1 MHMTSRPWNTVLAF
15 VLGFAACALIL
26 RWMGYQSP
34 SSSRQLVLA
43 TLDAPVRQTGSVPG
57 ADAIAQATARI
68 EPAVVNIDTF
78 MRPRRSLRL
87 EDFFGPQEAMRG
99 SGSGVI
105 ISPDGYIITNHHV
118 VRGAD
123 EIVVSLADGRRYLGK
138 TVGADEQSD
147 IAVIKVNARGLP
159 TAELGDSDNLR
170 VGEWAIA
177 VGNPLGLGSTVTVGV
192 ISALNRRKLVVE
204 DGRYLE
210 VAIQTDAAI
219 NQGNSGGALANVHGQ
234 LIGINTAIAA
244 PPGGGSIGIGFAIP
258 INHVKKVVRDIIVQG
273 GKVKRARPWIGINFD
288 AVRPS
293 LMKRLRLPDLNGVAV
308 NEVVPGSPAD
318 KAGLRADDVIRRFG
332 DRSIRSTQELL
343 EEIMKRQPG
352 DQVEITVW
360 RNGKEVNLSLTIG
373 TAPDVMR

>member
-1 MHMTSRPWNTVLAF
+1 MSRLWSTVLAF

-26 RWMGYQSP
+26 RWMGFQPSSP
-34 SSSRQLVLA
+34 SKQVVLA
-43 TLDAPVRQTGSVPG
+43 TLDAPARPAGSVPG
-57 ADAIAQATARI
+57 ADAVANATARI

-87 EDFFGPQEAMRG
+87 EDFFGQQEAMRG

-123 EIVVSLADGRRYLGK
+123 EIVVSLADGRRFLGK
-138 TVGADEQSD
+138 PVGADEQSD
-147 IAVIKVNARGLP
+147 IAVIKVEASNLP
-159 TAELGDSDNLR
+159 TAEMGDSDKLR

-192 ISALNRRKLVVE
+192 ISALNRRKLMVDE
-204 DGRYLE
+204 GRYLE

-219 NQGNSGGALANVHGQ
+219 NQGNSGGALANIHGQ

-258 INHVKKVVRDIIVQG
+258 VNHVKKVVRDILVQG
-273 GKVKRARPWIGINFD
+273 GTVKRARPWIGFYFD

-293 LMKRLRLPDLNGVAV
+293 LMKRVGLPDLNGVAV
-308 NEVVPGSPAD
+308 GEVVPGSPAD
-318 KAGLRADDVIRRFG
+318 RAGLRADDVIRRFG
-332 DRSIRSTQELL
+332 NRPIRSTQELL
-343 EEIMKRQPG
+343 EEIMSRKPG
-352 DQVEITVW
+352 DKVAVTVW
-360 RNGKEVNLSLTIG
+360 RNGKEVQLTVTVG
-373 TAPDVMR
+373 TAPDVIR

>member
-1 MHMTSRPWNTVLAF
+1 MMPRPWNTVLAF

-43 TLDAPVRQTGSVPG
+43 TLDAPVRQGGSVPG
-57 ADAIAQATARI
+57 ANAIAEACARI

-138 TVGADEQSD
+138 PVGADEQSD

-159 TAELGDSDNLR
+159 TAELGDSDKLR

-192 ISALNRRKLVVE
+192 ISALNRRKLLVE
-204 DGRYLE
+204 GDRYLE

-219 NQGNSGGALANVHGQ
+219 NQGNSGGALANIHGQ

-258 INHVKKVVRDIIVQG
+258 INHVKKVVRDILVQG
-273 GKVKRARPWIGINFD
+273 GTVRRARPWIGVYFD

-293 LMKRLRLPDLNGVAV
+293 LMRRARLPDLNGVAV
-308 NEVVPGSPAD
+308 EEVVPNSPAD
-318 KAGLRADDVIRRFG
+318 RAGLRAGDVIRAFG
-332 DRSIRSTQELL
+332 ERPVRTTQELL
-343 EEIMKRQPG
+343 EEIMRRQPG
-352 DQVEITVW
+352 ERVNIKVW
-360 RNGKEVNLSLTIG
+360 RNGKEITLALTVG
-373 TAPDVMR
+373 TFPDGNR

>member
-1 MHMTSRPWNTVLAF
+1 MMSRPWNTVIAF

-26 RWMGYQSP
+26 RWMGYQPP

-43 TLDAPVRQTGSVPG
+43 TLDAPARQTGSVPG
-57 ADAIAQATARI
+57 ADAIAEASARI

-123 EIVVSLADGRRYLGK
+123 EIVVSLADGRRFLGK
-138 TVGADEQSD
+138 PIGADEQSD
-147 IAVIKVNARGLP
+147 IAVIKVDARNLP
-159 TAELGDSDNLR
+159 TAELGDSDKLR

-192 ISALNRRKLVVE
+192 ISALNRRKLLVE
-204 DGRYLE
+204 EGRYLE

-258 INHVKKVVRDIIVQG
+258 INHVKKVVRDILVQG
-273 GKVKRARPWIGINFD
+273 GTVKRARPWIGVYFD

-293 LMKRLRLPDLNGVAV
+293 LMKRVGLPDLNGVAV
-308 NEVVPGSPAD
+308 NEVVPHSPAD
-318 KAGLRADDVIRRFG
+318 KAGLRTNDVIRAFG
-332 DRSIRSTQELL
+332 ERSVRSTQDLL

-352 DQVEITVW
+352 DRVKVRVWRGGKEIT
-360 RNGKEVNLSLTIG
+360 LPITIG
-373 TAPDVMR
+373 SSPDVIQ

>member
-1 MHMTSRPWNTVLAF
+1 MPRPWNTVIAF

-43 TLDAPVRQTGSVPG
+43 TLDAPVRQVGSVPS
-57 ADAIAQATARI
+57 ANAIAEACARI

-138 TVGADEQSD
+138 PVGADEQSD

-159 TAELGDSDNLR
+159 TAELGDSDKLR

-192 ISALNRRKLVVE
+192 ISALNRRKLLVE
-204 DGRYLE
+204 GDRYLE

-219 NQGNSGGALANVHGQ
+219 NQGNSGGALANIHGQ

-258 INHVKKVVRDIIVQG
+258 INHVKKVVRDILVQG
-273 GKVKRARPWIGINFD
+273 GTVRRARPWIGVYFD

-293 LMKRLRLPDLNGVAV
+293 LMRRARLPDLNGVAV
-308 NEVVPGSPAD
+308 EEVVPNSPAD
-318 KAGLRADDVIRRFG
+318 RAGLRAGDVIRAFG
-332 DRSIRSTQELL
+332 ERPVRTTQELL

-352 DQVEITVW
+352 ERVNIKVW
-360 RNGKEVNLSLTIG
+360 RNGKEITLALTVG
-373 TAPDVMR
+373 TFPDGNR

>member
-1 MHMTSRPWNTVLAF
+1 MSRPWSTVIAF

-26 RWMGYQSP
+26 RWMGYQPP
-34 SSSRQLVLA
+34 SQSRQLVLA
-43 TLDAPVRQTGSVPG
+43 TLDAPNRPTGSVPG
-57 ADAIAQATARI
+57 AEAVANASARI

-78 MRPRRSLRL
+78 MRPRRSPRL
-87 EDFFGPQEAMRG
+87 EDFFGQQEAMRG

-123 EIVVSLADGRRYLGK
+123 EIVVSLADGRRFLGK
-138 TVGADEQSD
+138 PVGADEQSD
-147 IAVIKVNARGLP
+147 IAVIKVDARHLP
-159 TAELGDSDNLR
+159 TAELGDSDKLR
-170 VGEWAIA
+170 VGEWAVA

-204 DGRYLE
+204 EGRYLE

-219 NQGNSGGALANVHGQ
+219 NQGNSGGALANIHGQ

-258 INHVKKVVRDIIVQG
+258 INHVKKVVRDILVQG
-273 GKVKRARPWIGINFD
+273 GTVKRARPWIGVYFD

-293 LMKRLRLPDLNGVAV
+293 LMKRVRLPDLNGVAV

-332 DRSIRSTQELL
+332 KRPIHSTQELL
-343 EEIMKRQPG
+343 EEIMSRKPG
-352 DQVEITVW
+352 DRVEVTVW
-360 RNGKEVNLSLTIG
+360 RNGKEVSLTITIG
-373 TAPDVMR
+373 RAPEATQ

>member
-1 MHMTSRPWNTVLAF
+1 M
-15 VLGFAACALIL
+15 
-26 RWMGYQSP
+26 
-34 SSSRQLVLA
+34 RQM
-43 TLDAPVRQTGSVPG
+43 GSVPG
-57 ADAIAQATARI
+57 ADAIAEACARI

-87 EDFFGPQEAMRG
+87 EDFFGPEEAMRG

-105 ISPDGYIITNHHV
+105 ISSDGYIITNHHV

-138 TVGADEQSD
+138 PVGADEQSD

-159 TAELGDSDNLR
+159 TAELGDSDKLR

-192 ISALNRRKLVVE
+192 ISALNRRKLLV
-204 DGRYLE
+204 DNGRYLE
-210 VAIQTDAAI
+210 IAIQTDAAI
-219 NQGNSGGALANVHGQ
+219 NQGNSGGALANIHGQ

-258 INHVKKVVRDIIVQG
+258 VNHVKKVVRDILVQG
-273 GKVKRARPWIGINFD
+273 GTVKRARPWLGFYFD

-293 LMKRLRLPDLNGVAV
+293 LMKRVGLPDLNGV
-308 NEVVPGSPAD
+308 VVDQVVLGSPAD
-318 KAGLRADDVIRRFG
+318 RAGLRADDVIRAFG
-332 DRSIRSTQELL
+332 DRPVRSTQDLL

-352 DQVEITVW
+352 DRVHIKVW
-360 RNGKEVNLSLTIG
+360 RGGKQITLSVTIG
-373 TAPDVMR
+373 TSPDVIQ

>member
-1 MHMTSRPWNTVLAF
+1 M
-15 VLGFAACALIL
+15 
-26 RWMGYQSP
+26 
-34 SSSRQLVLA
+34 LA
-43 TLDAPVRQTGSVPG
+43 TLDAPTRATGSVPG
-57 ADAIAQATARI
+57 ADALADASARI

-87 EDFFGPQEAMRG
+87 EDFFGQQEAMRG

-123 EIVVSLADGRRYLGK
+123 EIVVSLADGRRFLGK
-138 TVGADEQSD
+138 PVGADELSD
-147 IAVIKVNARGLP
+147 IAVIKVDARNLP
-159 TAELGDSDNLR
+159 TAELGDSDKLR
-170 VGEWAIA
+170 VGEWVIA

-192 ISALNRRKLVVE
+192 ISALNRRKLMVDE
-204 DGRYLE
+204 GRYLE

-219 NQGNSGGALANVHGQ
+219 NQGNSGGALANIHGQ

-258 INHVKKVVRDIIVQG
+258 INHVKKVVREIIVQG
-273 GKVKRARPWIGINFD
+273 KTIKRTRPWIGVYFD

-308 NEVVPGSPAD
+308 GEVVPNSPAD
-318 KAGLRADDVIRRFG
+318 RAGLRVDDVIRQFG
-332 DRSIRSTQELL
+332 GRAIRSTQDLL

-352 DQVEITVW
+352 DRVDVVVLRQ
-360 RNGKEVNLSLTIG
+360 GKVVNLSVTIG
-373 TAPDVMR
+373 TAPETIR

>member
-1 MHMTSRPWNTVLAF
+1 MPRPWNTVIAF

-43 TLDAPVRQTGSVPG
+43 TLDAPVRQVGSVTG
-57 ADAIAQATARI
+57 ANAIAEACARI

-138 TVGADEQSD
+138 PVGADEQSD
-147 IAVIKVNARGLP
+147 IAVIKVDARGLP
-159 TAELGDSDNLR
+159 TAELGDSDKLR

-192 ISALNRRKLVVE
+192 ISALNRRKLLVE
-204 DGRYLE
+204 GDRYLE

-219 NQGNSGGALANVHGQ
+219 NQGNSGGALANIHGQ

-258 INHVKKVVRDIIVQG
+258 INHVKKVVRDILVQG
-273 GKVKRARPWIGINFD
+273 GTVRRARPWIGVYFD

-293 LMKRLRLPDLNGVAV
+293 LMRRARLPDLNGVAV
-308 NEVVPGSPAD
+308 EEVVPNSPAD
-318 KAGLRADDVIRRFG
+318 RAGLRAGDVIRAFG
-332 DRSIRSTQELL
+332 ERPVRATQELL

-352 DQVEITVW
+352 DRVNIKVW
-360 RNGKEVNLSLTIG
+360 RNGKEITLSLTVG
-373 TAPDVMR
+373 TFPDGNR

>member
-1 MHMTSRPWNTVLAF
+1 MPRPWNTVIAF

-26 RWMGYQSP
+26 RWMGYQSA

-43 TLDAPVRQTGSVPG
+43 TLDAPVRQVGSVPG
-57 ADAIAQATARI
+57 ANAIAEACARI

-138 TVGADEQSD
+138 PVGADEQSD

-159 TAELGDSDNLR
+159 TAELGDSDKIR
-170 VGEWAIA
+170 VEEWAIA

-192 ISALNRRKLVVE
+192 ISALNRRKLLVE
-204 DGRYLE
+204 GDRYLE

-219 NQGNSGGALANVHGQ
+219 NQGNSGGALANIHGQ
-234 LIGINTAIAA
+234 LIGINTAIAS

-258 INHVKKVVRDIIVQG
+258 INHVKKVVRDILVQG
-273 GKVKRARPWIGINFD
+273 GTVRRARPWIGVYFD

-293 LMKRLRLPDLNGVAV
+293 LMRRARLPDLNGVAV
-308 NEVVPGSPAD
+308 EEVVPNSPAD
-318 KAGLRADDVIRRFG
+318 RAGLRAGDVIRAFG
-332 DRSIRSTQELL
+332 ERPVRTTQELL

-352 DQVEITVW
+352 ERVNIKVW
-360 RNGKEVNLSLTIG
+360 RNGKEITLALTVG
-373 TAPDVMR
+373 TFPDGNR